1 MSSRAPR
8 PAQRGIPSV
17 RGHKKSKRK
26 DKIIAVADCETD
38 PFDGVTIVE
47 PFIWGYYDGDNYEE
61 FLSTEK
67 FMEFIYTLPETI
79 LYAHNGGK
87 FDWMFIL
94 DYIDDFEKVM
104 IINGRLAR
112 FKIGDVEFRD
122 SFNILPVSLKKMQKD
137 DFDYNKMHRDVRE
150 QFMDEIKRYLYHDCI
165 YLHRYISLFI
175 EQYGLHLTQAGAAM
189 KVWQERFDGN
199 APNDTGGVIYDKFK
213 EFYYG
218 GRCESFFSGT
228 FHHDVVVYD
237 INSAYPY
244 AMLSDHPISL
254 SYSEF
259 TPPDGEVDITD
270 IAGHFFIIVRCISRG
285 AFPYRAD
292 NGSLVF
298 PDDDFDRTYHVTGW
312 EYIAAIE
319 TNTIQNMV
327 IEKIYEFHET
337 LNFENYI
344 HHFYQIRQNAKLVDD
359 NANDLFAKILM
370 NSLYGKFGSNPDNYQ
385 SFMIVDGGVF
395 NNEGAIDEIDE
406 TLTRGSDLHLPGRG
420 RWYFGGQIGSRFLA
434 QQPIVE
440 ESKRWYNVTTAAS
453 ITGYVRAMVH
463 RARCMCD
470 GVLYCDTDSLIV
482 SKQNGLNI
490 GNELGQWKHEGDFKR
505 GAIAGKKMYALEYTD
520 EYYSKLLQKAKPGEN
535 VPKTKVAT
543 KGARMDFDQ
552 VESVANGEIF
562 EYKPQAPTFSVH
574 HEPRFTSRKIRK
586 TEKKVAPR

>member
-1 MSSRAPR
+1 MSR
-8 PAQRGIPSV
+8 
-17 RGHKKSKRK
+17 KSKRK

-61 FLSTEK
+61 FRSTEA

-94 DYIDDFEKVM
+94 DYIDEFDKVM

-122 SFNILPVSLKKMQKD
+122 SMNILPVSLKKMQKD

-165 YLHRYISLFI
+165 YLHQYINLFI
-175 EQYGLHLTQAGAAM
+175 ETYGLHLTQAGAAM
-189 KVWQERFDGN
+189 KVWQEQFNGE
-199 APNDTGGVIYDKFK
+199 APNDRDGVIYNRFK
-213 EFYYG
+213 QFYYG
-218 GRCESFFSGT
+218 GRCEAFYDGKFNFPVSVF
-228 FHHDVVVYD
+228 D

-244 AMLSDHPISL
+244 AMLSEHPISL
-254 SYSEF
+254 SYSTVTGKEF
-259 TPPDGEVDITD
+259 MDSGNSIL
-270 IAGHFFIIVRCISRG
+270 GHNFLSIKCLSRG
-285 AFPYRAD
+285 ALPFRAT
-292 NGSLVF
+292 NGSLIF
-298 PDDDFDRTYHVTGW
+298 PDDLEIRRYDITGW
-312 EYIAAIE
+312 EYLAAIE
-319 TNTIQNMV
+319 TNAINCV
-327 IEKIYEFHET
+327 EIIEVHVFDET
-337 LNFENYI
+337 VNFIPYI
-344 HHFYQIRQNAKLVDD
+344 KHFYELRQNAKANGD

-385 SFMIVDGGVF
+385 SFMIVDGGLF
-395 NNEGAIDEIDE
+395 NDDGSLDDIDDE
-406 TLTRGSDLHLPGRG
+406 LKRGQDMHVPGRG

-440 ESKRWYNVTTAAS
+440 EAKRWYNVATAAS
-453 ITGYVRAMVH
+453 ITGYVRAMIQ
-463 RARCMCD
+463 RARSQCE

-482 SKQNGLNI
+482 KKENGLNI

-505 GAIAGKKMYALEYTD
+505 GAIAGKKMYALEYSD
-520 EYYSKLLQKAKPGEN
+520 KYYSKLVQKAKPGEN

-543 KGARMDFDQ
+543 KGARLDFAQ
-552 VESVANGEIF
+552 VELVALGEVI

-586 TEKKVAPR
+586 TEKRLA